1 MMKSAFE
8 RTCYI
13 QKKAVNNPKNV
24 FVVFNACC
32 SIDENPNLVQVIF
45 FTEEEETV
53 TFEVS

>member
-45 FTEEEETV
+45 FTEEEATV